1 MADETVTPPATPTAT
16 PAPQPTPTV
25 QSAAPTPQPAPQPV
39 TITKEVIKEVTPPA
53 VLDRLLRSEVKAA
66 ATKLGITDP
75 SLLDHLPLPGASV
88 DAEGKVS
95 GVDAA
100 VAALKASHPSLFV
113 TERPAPTAVAATG
126 NAPIV
131 DNGPPPPASVLGL
144 SNAEYAKA
152 KQAERER
159 LRRQG

>member
-1 MADETVTPPATPTAT
+1 MADPTPTPET
-16 PAPQPTPTV
+16 PAPQQTTTAPPMVVTPPPP
-25 QSAAPTPQPAPQPV
+25 SPQV
-39 TITKEVIKEVTPPA
+39 RVETKEVIKEVPVTPPA

-66 ATKLGITDP
+66 ATKAGITDP

-88 DAEGKVS
+88 DADGKVS

-100 VAALKASHPSLFV
+100 VAALKAGHPSLFV
-113 TERPAPTAVAATG
+113 TEKPAPTSVAATG
-126 NAPIV
+126 AAPAA
-131 DNGPPPPASVLGL
+131 GAAPPPVGSVLGL
-144 SNAEYAKA
+144 SPAEYSKA

>member
-1 MADETVTPPATPTAT
+1 MPEETPTAVTPAASTTTPPA
-16 PAPQPTPTV
+16 V
-25 QSAAPTPQPAPQPV
+25 APTQPPASPQV
-39 TITKEVIKEVTPPA
+39 RVETKEVIKEVPFTPPA

-66 ATKLGITDP
+66 ATKAGITDP

-88 DAEGKVS
+88 DANGVVT

-100 VAALKASHPSLFV
+100 VAAMKASHPSLFV
-113 TERPAPTAVAATG
+113 ADKPAPTSVAAAGT
-126 NAPIV
+126 APSTTAE
-131 DNGPPPPASVLGL
+131 PPPVASVLGL
-144 SNAEYAKA
+144 SNADYAKA